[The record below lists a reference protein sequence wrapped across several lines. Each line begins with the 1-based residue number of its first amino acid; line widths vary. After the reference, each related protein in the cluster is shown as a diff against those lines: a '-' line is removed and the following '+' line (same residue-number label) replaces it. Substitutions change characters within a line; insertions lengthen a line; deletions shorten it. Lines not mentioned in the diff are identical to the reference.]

1 MNRKH
6 LIIIKSRNN
15 KVVDEKI
22 VYVDSLDELRLKTF
36 QLKHR
41 LEDIYIN
48 EFPDGLIYE
57 VVDVD

>member
-57 VVDVD
+57 VVDVE